1 MEYDWKIICQKKT
14 DKELYLIYL
23 GKKNLSQEARIFAE
37 EELKNRNFDFEN
49 IEKHQKKWELE
60 KLIEEDRGSNS
71 FFSFGIYNSRHY
83 LLTGILGV
91 LVWLLFTLDHFF
103 NFIND
108 TSSTTSEVE
117 KYLFPFI
124 FLGMALVSFIGY
136 RNKRNRERYRKRKIM
151 ELIEQL

>member
-1 MEYDWKIICQKKT
+1 MEYDLRKKYQKKS
-14 DKELYLIYL
+14 DKELYLIFS
-23 GKKNLSQEARIFAE
+23 GKKNLGEDASSLAE

-49 IEKHQKKWELE
+49 IEKYQKKWELE

-71 FFSFGIYNSRHY
+71 FFRSGNYNSKHY

-91 LVWLLFTLDHFF
+91 LVWLFFTLDHFF

-124 FLGMALVSFIGY
+124 FLGMALVSFIG
-136 RNKRNRERYRKRKIM
+136 
-151 ELIEQL
+151 